1 MDRLVQPDVKEV
13 ELAFKRGQKCTTT
26 FRLTNL
32 MHTMAVAVSLTTTN
46 PSVYSFTQ
54 PFSII
59 PPLSS
64 SSYTL
69 VLSRQSD
76 HPPLSSPPDAITI
89 RSTMLPTGKAHLDGL
104 RRLFA
109 KPGPHVF
116 RDATI
121 PINLVGPH
129 VVEFLITHHTQI
141 SETDFFFKKA
151 ISGCTGSQITTL
163 LRPAIVNCKAN
174 LVTDLID
181 AGADVND
188 KDSNGLSMIGL
199 AVRAGH
205 LDVAKI
211 LIASGC
217 EIDHRVDRVLHEAAA
232 KNRVDLMEVLCA
244 AFGDI
249 DVNSVD
255 SDGRTPIHAAAVM
268 GFVEAIRFCVR
279 LGGEADVFDCN
290 GWSPLHFAAA
300 EGHLEAVECLLEGS
314 NGKYVVNNDGKT
326 AFALAVENEH
336 LHLLDVLHLGDR
348 LHRAARVGDIQGMK
362 SCLAQGANVN
372 GKDMNGWTPL
382 HRAAFKGRIECV
394 NLLLDH
400 GAQVDVVDDAGYT
413 PLQCAA
419 EAGQVQVASLLIAHG
434 AKANGESLKAVVS
447 LDLDR
452 FKNHP
457 SLVHPLCHE
466 KERA

>member
-13 ELAFKRGQKCTTT
+13 DLVFKKAQKCAST
-26 FRLTNL
+26 FRLSNL

-46 PSVYSFTQ
+46 PTAFSFTQ

-64 SSYTL
+64 LSYTL
-69 VLSRQSD
+69 VLSRPSD
-76 HPPLSSPPDAITI
+76 QPPLASPPDVITV
-89 RSTMLPTGKAHLDGL
+89 RSSMLPTGKAQVDDL
-104 RRLFA
+104 RRLFS

-121 PINLVGPH
+121 PVNLVGPH
-129 VVEFLITHHTQI
+129 VVEFLISHHTQI
-141 SETDFFFKKA
+141 PETDFFFKKA
-151 ISGCTGSQITTL
+151 ISGYTGSQLTAL
-163 LRPAIVNCKAN
+163 LRLAIVNGNAN

-188 KDSNGLSMIGL
+188 KNSNGLSMIGL
-199 AVRAGH
+199 AVRAGR
-205 LDVAKI
+205 LDVSKI
-211 LIASGC
+211 LIAYGC
-217 EIDHRVDRVLHEAAA
+217 EIDHTADRVLHEASAT
-232 KNRVDLMEVLCA
+232 NRVDLMKVLCA

-255 SDGRTPIHAAAVM
+255 SDGRTPIHVAAVR
-268 GFVEAIRFCVR
+268 GSVEAIRFCLR
-279 LGGEADVFDCN
+279 PGGKADVLDCN
-290 GWSPLHFAAA
+290 GWSPLHYAAA

-326 AFALAVENEH
+326 AFALAVENGH
-336 LHLLDVLHLGDR
+336 LHLLDVLHLGDK
-348 LHRAARVGDIQGMK
+348 LHRAARVGDVHGMK
-362 SCLAQGANVN
+362 SCLAQGTNVN
-372 GKDMNGWTPL
+372 GKDLNGWTPL

-394 NLLLDH
+394 KVLLDH
-400 GAQVDVVDDAGYT
+400 GAQVDVADDSGYT
-413 PLQCAA
+413 PLRCAL
-419 EAGQVQVASLLIAHG
+419 EAGHVQVASLLIAHG
-434 AKANGESLKAVVS
+434 AKANVKSRKDVVS
-447 LDLDR
+447 LDFDR